1 MFADVTNLIYSS
13 KNIKTLF
20 KTINFELTKVFEWLK
35 TNKLSIDI
43 DKTNF
48 ILFHPSSVTKNLP
61 LLFLDGIKIE
71 EVSSAK
77 FLGVQI
83 NDNITLEQKITLMQK
98 KISQNLGVLFKAKK
112 ILNFQTLLKIYYSF
126 IHICLIMQI

>member
-1 MFADVTNLIYSS
+1 MFADVKNLIYSS

-98 KISQNLGVLFKAKK
+98 KISKNLGVLFKPKK
-112 ILNFQTLLKIYYSF
+112 VLNFQTLLKIYYSF

>member
-1 MFADVTNLIYSS
+1 MFADVENLIYSS

-35 TNKLSIDI
+35 TNKLSIDT

-48 ILFHPSSVTKNLP
+48 ILFHPRSATKNLP
-61 LLFLDGIKIE
+61 LLFLDGFKIE
-71 EVSSAK
+71 QVSSAK

-98 KISQNLGVLFKAKK
+98 KISKNLGVLFKAKK
-112 ILNFQTLLKIYYSF
+112 VLNFQTLLKIYYSF

>member
-48 ILFHPSSVTKNLP
+48 MLFHPSSVTKNLP

>member
-48 ILFHPSSVTKNLP
+48 ILFYPSSVTKNLQ
-61 LLFLDGIKIE
+61 LLFLDGFKIE
-71 EVSSAK
+71 QVSSAK

-83 NDNITLEQKITLMQK
+83 NDYITLEQKITLMQK
-98 KISQNLGVLFKAKK
+98 KISKNLGVLFKAKK